1 MNKNTLPAA
10 TEELKSFDDLIARF
24 KAMTPKRRVVVVCP
38 TDEPTRA
45 VVEQCAAD
53 GSAEFLLTVEADKA
67 AIAQELAD
75 RHPGVEVFVADDI
88 DAAAVLGVRLIREG
102 RGDVLMKGGINTDR
116 LLRPVLNKEH
126 GLLPPGQVLSHITL
140 TKVPSYPKMLL
151 FTDAAVIPAPDAN
164 QLRAMLKYTIDT
176 EHALGNPCP
185 RVALIHFTE
194 KVNPKFEYTLSYA
207 EIIKEAEE
215 GKFGEC
221 VVGGPMD
228 VKTACDLH
236 SAEIKGIDSPVAG
249 KADVLI
255 FPILTAA
262 NTFYKTVSFFCDAPM
277 AGVLCGT
284 TAPVVIPSRADH
296 DISKLYS
303 LALACLL

>member
-1 MNKNTLPAA
+1 MINNTLPGSG
-10 TEELKSFDDLIARF
+10 LSGFDDLIARF
-24 KAMTPKRRVVVVCP
+24 KAMTTKRRVVVVCP

-45 VVEQCAAD
+45 VVQQCAAD
-53 GSAEFLLTVEADKA
+53 GSVEFLLTVEADKA
-67 AIAQELAD
+67 DEVRELAAPF
-75 RHPGVEVFVADDI
+75 PGVEVFVADDI
-88 DAAAVLGVRLIREG
+88 DAAAVLGVKLVREG

-116 LLRPVLNKEH
+116 LLRPVLNKEY
-126 GLLPPGQVLSHITL
+126 GLLPPGEVLSHITL
-140 TKVPSYPKMLL
+140 TKVPAYPKMLL
-151 FTDAAVIPAPDAN
+151 FSDAAVIPAPTPD
-164 QLRAMLKYTIDT
+164 QLRAMLRYTIDA
-176 EHALGNPCP
+176 EHRLGNPCP

-194 KVNPKFEYTLSYA
+194 KVNPKFEYTLAYA
-207 EIIKEAEE
+207 DIMREAAE
-215 GKFGEC
+215 GAFGQC

-228 VKTACDLH
+228 VKTACDHH

-277 AGVLCGT
+277 AGVLRGT

-296 DISKLYS
+296 DISKFYS

>member
-1 MNKNTLPAA
+1 MMNSTLSGGK
-10 TEELKSFDDLIARF
+10 LSSFDDLIARF
-24 KAMTPKRRVVVVCP
+24 KAMTTKRRVVVVCP

-45 VVEQCAAD
+45 VVEQCAAE
-53 GSAEFLLTVEADKA
+53 GSAEFLLTVEAEHADSVR
-67 AIAQELAD
+67 ELAS
-75 RHPGVEVFVADDI
+75 RHPGIEVFVADDI
-88 DAAAVLGVRLIREG
+88 DGAATLGVKLVREG
-102 RGDVLMKGGINTDR
+102 RGDVLMKGGINTDK
-116 LLRPVLNKEH
+116 LLRPVLNKEY
-126 GLLPPGQVLSHITL
+126 GLLPQGEVLTHITL
-140 TKVPSYPKMLL
+140 TKVPAYPNMLL
-151 FTDAAVIPAPDAN
+151 FTDAAVIPAPNAE
-164 QLRAMLKYTIDT
+164 QLRAMVRYTV
-176 EHALGNPCP
+176 EAGHRLGNPCP

-194 KVNPKFEYTLSYA
+194 KINPKFEYTLAYD
-207 EIIKEAEE
+207 EIMKEAVE
-215 GKFGEC
+215 GVYGEC

-228 VKTACDLH
+228 VKTACDHH

-277 AGVLCGT
+277 AGVLRGT

-296 DISKLYS
+296 DNSKLYS

>member
-1 MNKNTLPAA
+1 MNNKPLPGR
-10 TEELKSFDDLIARF
+10 ELTGFDDLLARF
-24 KAMTPKRRVVVVCP
+24 RAMTPKRRVVVVCP

-45 VVEQCAAD
+45 VVEQCAAE

-67 AIAQELAD
+67 EMVREIAD
-75 RHPGVEVFVADDI
+75 RHPGIEVFVADDI
-88 DAAAVLGVRLIREG
+88 DAATALGVQLVREG

-140 TKVPSYPKMLL
+140 TKVPAYSKMLL
-151 FTDAAVIPAPDAN
+151 FADAAVIPAPNDE
-164 QLRAMLKYTIDT
+164 QFRAMLRYTIDT

-194 KVNPKFEYTLSYA
+194 KVNQKFEYTLTYA
-207 EIIKEAEE
+207 DLIKEAAE
-215 GKFGEC
+215 GAFGEC

>member
-1 MNKNTLPAA
+1 MNSTLSGGK
-10 TEELKSFDDLIARF
+10 LSSFDDLIARF
-24 KAMTPKRRVVVVCP
+24 KAMTTKRRVVVVCP

-45 VVEQCAAD
+45 VVEQCAAE
-53 GSAEFLLTVEADKA
+53 GSAEFLLTVEAEHADSVR
-67 AIAQELAD
+67 ELAS
-75 RHPGVEVFVADDI
+75 RHPGIEVFVADDI
-88 DAAAVLGVRLIREG
+88 DGAATLGVKLVREG
-102 RGDVLMKGGINTDR
+102 RGDVLMKGGINTDK
-116 LLRPVLNKEH
+116 LLRPVLNKEY
-126 GLLPPGQVLSHITL
+126 GLLPQGEVLTHITL
-140 TKVPSYPKMLL
+140 TKVPAYPNMLL
-151 FTDAAVIPAPDAN
+151 FTDAAVIPAPNAE
-164 QLRAMLKYTIDT
+164 QLRAMVRYTVEA
-176 EHALGNPCP
+176 EHRLGNPCP

-194 KVNPKFEYTLSYA
+194 KINPKFEYTLAYD
-207 EIIKEAEE
+207 EIMKEAAE
-215 GKFGEC
+215 GVYGEC

-228 VKTACDLH
+228 VKTACDHH

-277 AGVLCGT
+277 AGVLRGT

-296 DISKLYS
+296 DNSKLYS

>member
-1 MNKNTLPAA
+1 MNINTLQHR
-10 TEELKSFDDLIARF
+10 ELSGFDDLIERF

-38 TDEPTRA
+38 TDEPTRS

-53 GSAEFLLTVEADKA
+53 GSAEFLLTVEAEKA
-67 AIAQELAD
+67 DMVRELAA
-75 RHPGVEVFVADDI
+75 RHSGIEVFVADDI
-88 DAAAVLGVRLIREG
+88 DAAAALGVQLVREG

-140 TKVPSYPKMLL
+140 TKVPAYNKMLL
-151 FTDAAVIPAPDAN
+151 FADAAVIPAPN
-164 QLRAMLKYTIDT
+164 REQFRAMIGYTT
-176 EHALGNPCP
+176 ATARTLGNPCP

-194 KVNPKFEYTLSYA
+194 KINPKFEYTLDYA
-207 EIIKEAEE
+207 ALLDEAAQ
-215 GKFGEC
+215 GAFGDC

-228 VKTACDLH
+228 VKTACDHH

-249 KADVLI
+249 KADILI
-255 FPILTAA
+255 FPVLTAA

-296 DISKLYS
+296 DSSKLYS

>member
-1 MNKNTLPAA
+1 MKNKPLPGR
-10 TEELKSFDDLIARF
+10 ELTGFDDLLARF
-24 KAMTPKRRVVVVCP
+24 RAMTPKRRVVVVCP

-45 VVEQCAAD
+45 VVEQCAAE

-67 AIAQELAD
+67 DMVRELAD
-75 RHPGVEVFVADDI
+75 RHPGIEVFVADDI
-88 DAAAVLGVRLIREG
+88 DAAAILGVQLVREG

-140 TKVPSYPKMLL
+140 TKVPAYPKMLL
-151 FTDAAVIPAPDAN
+151 FADAAVIPAPNDE
-164 QLRAMLKYTIDT
+164 QFRAMLRYTIDT
-176 EHALGNPCP
+176 EHALGNACP

-194 KVNPKFEYTLSYA
+194 KVNQKFEYTLTYA
-207 EIIKEAEE
+207 DLIKEAAE
-215 GKFGEC
+215 GAFGEC

-277 AGVLCGT
+277 AGVLRGT

>member
-1 MNKNTLPAA
+1 MNNMPLSGCEMTG
-10 TEELKSFDDLIARF
+10 FDDLLARF
-24 KAMTPKRRVVVVCP
+24 KSMTPKRRVVVVCP

-45 VVEQCAAD
+45 VIDQCASE
-53 GSAEFLLTVEADKA
+53 GSAQFLLTVEADKA
-67 AIAQELAD
+67 EMAYDLAR
-75 RHPGVEVFVADDI
+75 RHPGIEVFVADDM
-88 DAAAVLGVRLIREG
+88 DAAAVLGVELVREG

-126 GLLPPGQVLSHITL
+126 GLLPAGEVLSHITL
-140 TKVPSYPKMLL
+140 TKVPAYPKMLL
-151 FTDAAVIPAPDAN
+151 FSDAAVIPAPTPE
-164 QLRAMLKYTIDT
+164 QMRAMIRYAV
-176 EHALGNPCP
+176 EAQHRLGNTCP

-194 KVNPKFEYTLSYA
+194 KVNSKFEYTLSYPD
-207 EIIKEAEE
+207 IIKEAAE
-215 GKFGEC
+215 GAFGEC

-228 VKTACDLH
+228 VKTACDHH

-249 KADVLI
+249 KADVII

-262 NTFYKTVSFFCDAPM
+262 NTFYKTVSLFCDAPM
-277 AGVLCGT
+277 AGVLRGT

-303 LALACLL
+303 LALACLLK

>member
-1 MNKNTLPAA
+1 MMNSTLSGGK
-10 TEELKSFDDLIARF
+10 LSSFDDLIARF
-24 KAMTPKRRVVVVCP
+24 KAMTTKRRVVVVCP

-45 VVEQCAAD
+45 VVEQCAAE
-53 GSAEFLLTVEADKA
+53 GSAEFLLTVEAEHADSVR
-67 AIAQELAD
+67 ELAS
-75 RHPGVEVFVADDI
+75 RHPGIEVFVADDI
-88 DAAAVLGVRLIREG
+88 DGAATLGVKLVREG
-102 RGDVLMKGGINTDR
+102 RGDVLMKGGINTDK
-116 LLRPVLNKEH
+116 LLRPVLNKEY
-126 GLLPPGQVLSHITL
+126 GLLPQGEVLTHITL
-140 TKVPSYPKMLL
+140 TKVPAYPNMLL
-151 FTDAAVIPAPDAN
+151 FTDAAVIPAPNAE
-164 QLRAMLKYTIDT
+164 QLRAMVRYTVEA
-176 EHALGNPCP
+176 EHRLGNPCP

-194 KVNPKFEYTLSYA
+194 KINPKFEYTLAYD
-207 EIIKEAEE
+207 EIMKEAAE
-215 GKFGEC
+215 GVYGEC

-228 VKTACDLH
+228 VKTACDHH

-277 AGVLCGT
+277 AGVLRGT

-296 DISKLYS
+296 DNSKLYS

>member
-1 MNKNTLPAA
+1 MKNKPLPGR
-10 TEELKSFDDLIARF
+10 ELTGFDDLLARF
-24 KAMTPKRRVVVVCP
+24 RAMTPKRRVVVVCP

-45 VVEQCAAD
+45 VVEQCAAE

-67 AIAQELAD
+67 DMVRELAD
-75 RHPGVEVFVADDI
+75 RHPGIEVFVADDI
-88 DAAAVLGVRLIREG
+88 DAAATLGVQLVREG

-140 TKVPSYPKMLL
+140 TKVPAYPKMLL
-151 FTDAAVIPAPDAN
+151 FADAAVIPAPNDE
-164 QLRAMLKYTIDT
+164 QFRAMLRYTIDT
-176 EHALGNPCP
+176 EHALGNTCP

-194 KVNPKFEYTLSYA
+194 KVNQKFEYTLTYA
-207 EIIKEAEE
+207 DLIKEAAE
-215 GKFGEC
+215 GAFGEC

-277 AGVLCGT
+277 AGVLRGT

>member
-1 MNKNTLPAA
+1 MKNKPLPGR
-10 TEELKSFDDLIARF
+10 ELTGFDDLLARF
-24 KAMTPKRRVVVVCP
+24 RAMTPKRRVVVVCP

-45 VVEQCAAD
+45 VVEQCAAE

-67 AIAQELAD
+67 DMVRELAD
-75 RHPGVEVFVADDI
+75 RHPGIEVFVADDI
-88 DAAAVLGVRLIREG
+88 DAAATLGVQLVREG

-140 TKVPSYPKMLL
+140 TKVPAYPKMLL
-151 FTDAAVIPAPDAN
+151 FADAAVIPAPNDE
-164 QLRAMLKYTIDT
+164 QFRAMLRYTIDT
-176 EHALGNPCP
+176 EHALGNACP

-194 KVNPKFEYTLSYA
+194 KVNQKFEYTLTYA
-207 EIIKEAEE
+207 DLIKEAAE
-215 GKFGEC
+215 GAFGEC

-277 AGVLCGT
+277 AGVLRGT